1 MQVNNTP
8 KVLLTDK
15 LEMESDAVILM
26 VVEEFMSV
34 GSDELIV
41 IESVRLN
48 QIGWGDTDQVTR
60 VATPAG
66 FVTILGS
73 ARVEVLPIK

>member
-1 MQVNNTP
+1 MQVKNTP

-48 QIGWGDTDQVTR
+48 QIG
-60 VATPAG
+60 
-66 FVTILGS
+66 
-73 ARVEVLPIK
+73 